1 VWNAHLFTPD
11 VVTVLNLTSLLK
23 VSKKR
28 AKEMVY
34 QFYIGIN
41 NKLDRVFY
49 LPIHLKKNH
58 VAVLYFS
65 YKNLVINKLQQIG

>member
-11 VVTVLNLTSLLK
+11 VVTVLDLTSLLK

-41 NKLDRVFY
+41 NKLDGMEFFIY
-49 LPIHLKKNH
+49 SLKKNN
-58 VAVLYFS
+58 VDVLYLSTFLI
-65 YKNLVINKLQQIG
+65 KT